1 MRGRVRQAYALR
13 QWHNIIWSRGVTVST
28 LDSESSDRCS
38 NPRGT
43 SSQQA
48 EGVWLLL
55 LAAQQLCMHMAP
67 LRRTAECWGRHPT

>member
-1 MRGRVRQAYALR
+1 MRWHRPEGLVWSPAFSCAPGMRGRVRQAYALR

-55 LAAQQLCMHMAP
+55 LAA
-67 LRRTAECWGRHPT
+67 